1 MSRTFA
7 LLLLAALGACAPAD
21 TSQLSPEL
29 TARFEQ
35 EGVVRRADNA
45 TFRWTIHAGTR
56 RAEWEDRIAS
66 IVVTRQSVY
75 LHKNEKV
82 GFEITHRSPR
92 ASGPRGPYKV
102 EREGERVRIRV
113 GSGASEELWSF
124 VPPDGDAPGWTT
136 DIRTV
141 TRLADSTMT
150 GE

>member
-1 MSRTFA
+1 MSRTCA
-7 LLLLAALGACAPAD
+7 LLLVAALGACGPAD

-45 TFRWTIHAGTR
+45 AFRWTIHAGTR

-66 IVVTRQSVY
+66 IVVTRRSVY

-82 GFEITHRSPR
+82 GFEITPR
-92 ASGPRGPYKV
+92 ARREYKV

-136 DIRTV
+136 DIRAV
-141 TRLADSTMT
+141 IRLSDSSSTS
-150 GE
+150 E

>member
-1 MSRTFA
+1 MNRTFA
-7 LLLLAALGACAPAD
+7 LLLVAALGACAPAD

-29 TARFEQ
+29 AARFEQ
-35 EGVVRRADNA
+35 EGVVRRAENA

-82 GFEITHRSPR
+82 GFEITPRSR
-92 ASGPRGPYKV
+92 REYKV

-136 DIRTV
+136 DIRAV
-141 TRLADSTMT
+141 VRLNDSTST
-150 GE
+150 SE

>member
-1 MSRTFA
+1 MSRTIA
-7 LLLLAALGACAPAD
+7 LLLVAALGACAPAD

-45 TFRWTIHAGTR
+45 AFRWTIHAGTR

-82 GFEITHRSPR
+82 GFEITTRSR
-92 ASGPRGPYKV
+92 REYKV

-136 DIRTV
+136 DIRV
-141 TRLADSTMT
+141 VIRLADSTTT

>member
-1 MSRTFA
+1 MIRTAA
-7 LLLLAALGACAPAD
+7 LFLLVLGACAPTD

-29 TARFEQ
+29 SARFEQ
-35 EGVVRRADNA
+35 EVVVRRAANA

-56 RAEWEDRIAS
+56 RAEWEDRVAS

-82 GFEITHRSPR
+82 GFEITSRSRR
-92 ASGPRGPYKV
+92 AFKV

-136 DIRTV
+136 DIRAV
-141 TRLADSTMT
+141 IRLSDSSSTS
-150 GE
+150 E

>member
-1 MSRTFA
+1 MTRTAA
-7 LLLLAALGACAPAD
+7 LLLLILGACTPAD

-29 TARFEQ
+29 AARFEQ
-35 EGVVRRADNA
+35 EVIVRRAENA

-75 LHKNEKV
+75 LHKNQKV
-82 GFEITHRSPR
+82 GFEITPRS
-92 ASGPRGPYKV
+92 RGEFKV

-136 DIRTV
+136 DIRAV
-141 TRLADSTMT
+141 IRLSDSSSTS
-150 GE
+150 E